1 MNNASVGMRSLCE
14 DIVMSRG
21 DRKRSIKQLRE
32 QAETIRDHARKFL
45 TDSKKFHE
53 EMGKELRKGLRG
65 SKKNLVENVSA
76 LREDFR
82 KKGREVKG
90 DLAEASKIWNKMNNT
105 LRNKKALH

>member
-1 MNNASVGMRSLCE
+1 MNNASAGMRSLCE

-65 SKKNLVENVSA
+65 VKNLVENVGA

-82 KKGREVKG
+82 KKGREVKA
-90 DLAEASKIWNKMNNT
+90 DLAEASKIWNKMNDT